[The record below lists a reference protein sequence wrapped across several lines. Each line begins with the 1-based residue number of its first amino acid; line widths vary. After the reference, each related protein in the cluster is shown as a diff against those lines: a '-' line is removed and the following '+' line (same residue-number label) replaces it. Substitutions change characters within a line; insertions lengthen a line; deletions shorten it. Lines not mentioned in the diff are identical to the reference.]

1 MNEINI
7 DNDIKTEYKT
17 INVAKFS
24 RNLNN
29 LDKNM
34 QSENRLINIKNEIE
48 SKGSI
53 STDLSSSKEIE
64 LESNINNIE
73 SKNRKGIFR
82 KGIDWINDTF
92 KEISLLWKKEELV
105 DAYDANG
112 NLVKRPK
119 NKIPYIKKQKE
130 NNNEEEK
137 IKDFAKTN
145 TLNFAQAGINYGM
158 YFN

>member
-53 STDLSSSKEIE
+53 STDLSSAKEIE

-130 NNNEEEK
+130 NNIEEEK
-137 IKDFAKTN
+137 IKDFSKTN

>member
-48 SKGSI
+48 SKGCI
-53 STDLSSSKEIE
+53 STDLSSAKEIE
-64 LESNINNIE
+64 LKSNINIE
-73 SKNRKGIFR
+73 SKNKKGIFR

>member
-34 QSENRLINIKNEIE
+34 QSENRLINIKNEIK

-53 STDLSSSKEIE
+53 STDLSSAKEIE
-64 LESNINNIE
+64 LKSNINIE
-73 SKNRKGIFR
+73 SKNKKGIFR

>member
-48 SKGSI
+48 SKCSI
-53 STDLSSSKEIE
+53 STDLSSTKDIE
-64 LESNINNIE
+64 LE

>member
-48 SKGSI
+48 SKSSI
-53 STDLSSSKEIE
+53 STDLSSAKEIE

-73 SKNRKGIFR
+73 SKNKKGIFR

-137 IKDFAKTN
+137 IKHFAKTN

>member
-53 STDLSSSKEIE
+53 STDLSSAKEIE

-73 SKNRKGIFR
+73 SKNKKGIFR
-82 KGIDWINDTF
+82 KGIDWINDIF